1 MGRDMKTV
9 VILTR
14 RPGAAT
20 DGLARLHRAEL
31 LAAWAGIAAGSV
43 RAIHGLLEGGGAVLE
58 METSTMDEVR
68 SFVESLPYVDE
79 ALLDVRY
86 CPLKPF
92 VGFADLFAPA

>member
-1 MGRDMKTV
+1 MERDVKTV

-14 RPGAAT
+14 RPDAAT
-20 DGLARLHRAEL
+20 HDLARLHRAEL

-43 RAIHGLLEGGGAVLE
+43 RAIHGLQEGGAVLE
-58 METSTMDEVR
+58 METSTMDEVK

-79 ALLDVRY
+79 ALLNVRY